1 VTALAALPAS
11 GRCGRPPCCTPEV
24 VEYIFNL
31 RRAGLSLQQIS
42 DNLNDEGIATPA
54 SRSQW
59 TKSHVD
65 RLLHTQH
72 VQDLLVLR

>member
-1 VTALAALPAS
+1 
-11 GRCGRPPCCTPEV
+11 
-24 VEYIFNL
+24 
-31 RRAGLSLQQIS
+31 LSLQQIS